1 MRRIVPDTQVALRGM
16 MNSNPSPDTSVTYS
30 EDVDDEDAILKYERW
45 LLFVT
50 CKKG

>member
-1 MRRIVPDTQVALRGM
+1 MRRIVPETQATLRGM

-30 EDVDDEDAILKYERW
+30 EGADDEEAILSMRVVAV
-45 LLFVT
+45 VT